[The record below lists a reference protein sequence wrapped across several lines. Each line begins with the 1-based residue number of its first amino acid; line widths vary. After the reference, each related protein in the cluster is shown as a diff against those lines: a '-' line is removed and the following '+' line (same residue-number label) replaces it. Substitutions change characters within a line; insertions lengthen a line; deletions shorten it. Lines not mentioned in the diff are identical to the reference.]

1 MVRMEEKPPPL
12 VFVLPEKTNLFFINA
27 KPPFERPHITL
38 SFTTI
43 HFSWISSSAKS
54 KINDKGSISS
64 KDFILSDFPDAE
76 KKKEN
81 RSNEN
86 IAGLRHSH
94 ITLT

>member
-1 MVRMEEKPPPL
+1 
-12 VFVLPEKTNLFFINA
+12 
-27 KPPFERPHITL
+27 
-38 SFTTI
+38 
-43 HFSWISSSAKS
+43 
-54 KINDKGSISS
+54 
-64 KDFILSDFPDAE
+64 LSDFPDAE